1 MTSNAAF
8 WARFVSKTLLLMQ
21 RLQWNTRELE
31 HKMVDASPPPAA
43 SGAAL
48 PEPGQRGGHPAV
60 LIERPYQGQTTSL
73 FQP

>member
-1 MTSNAAF
+1 M
-8 WARFVSKTLLLMQ
+8 
-21 RLQWNTRELE
+21 LE
-31 HKMVDASPPPAA
+31 HKMVEAPLPPAA

-48 PEPGQRGGHPAV
+48 PERGRRGGHPAV